1 MKKDITIDGKIY
13 HFKSSAAM
21 PRLYRMKFNRD
32 IFVDMDRLQKNL
44 KEQEKREE
52 AERKKAE
59 AEGIEYEETSSIPP
73 ESLIMFEDIAYL
85 MNKHGDP
92 SQPDDVNEWLDQ
104 FETFSIYAM
113 LPQILELWNADN
125 VTTSIPKKKG
135 EK

>member
-13 HFKSSAAM
+13 HFKSSAAL
-21 PRLYRMKFNRD
+21 PRLYRMMFNRD
-32 IFVDMDRLQKNL
+32 IFVDMARLQKDL
-44 KEQEKREE
+44 DKQKKYDE

-59 AEGIEYEETSSIPP
+59 AEGIEYEEDSLMPP

-92 SQPDDVNEWLDQ
+92 SQPDDIDEWLDQ
-104 FETFSIYAM
+104 FETFSIYIM
-113 LPQILELWNADN
+113 LPQILELWNMDN